1 MLKLDWLKDGNNVA
15 YVDASE
21 FIDNFEKEAGI
32 SKLRQ
37 AIEEFVA
44 NPTADGKTVTGTK
57 RTAVK
62 IFIPD
67 VSFDEHIEMGENPWL
82 FMGEHY
88 PAYCIYGL

>member
-1 MLKLDWLKDGNNVA
+1 MLKLDWLKDGDNVA
-15 YVDASE
+15 YVDANE

-44 NPTADGKTVTGTK
+44 NPTADGKTITGTK

-67 VSFDEHIEMGENPWL
+67 VSFDQHIEIFKPKEP
-82 FMGEHY
+82 
-88 PAYCIYGL
+88 

>member
-15 YVDASE
+15 YVDANE

-44 NPTADGKTVTGTK
+44 NPTAEG